1 MYLTDEQ
8 DTQPING
15 KTVPSVSG
23 TMPEAPGIYCS
34 DGESYE
40 SCLETIASDDGDDDG
55 SDVYTDTVD
64 ALDNKTEKCL
74 STWL

>member
-1 MYLTDEQ
+1 MYLTDAQ
-8 DTQPING
+8 DTKPING
-15 KTVPSVSG
+15 KTVPPMNSTVL
-23 TMPEAPGIYCS
+23 EAPSICCS

-40 SCLETIASDDGDDDG
+40 SCVENIDDDEA

-64 ALDNKTEKCL
+64 TFADKAQKKCL